1 MPAPLTRRAALR
13 TLAGSAAAVSIGP
26 VFART
31 ADKAGTKPVT
41 VGSGGHV
48 YECHH
53 GWGET
58 PDGFAWGNTH
68 GVCQS
73 ADGTIFVT
81 HQATGGPERDAILA
95 FDPEGQFLRSFGR
108 EFHGGGHGIDLRVED
123 GTEYLYESDVAHGV
137 VAKLTTDGE
146 EVWRVTA
153 PEQPEIY
160 RGLGAPA
167 GTGGKF
173 VPTNVAFAPDGG
185 LFVADGY
192 GMSVIHR
199 YTNDG
204 GYLSTFTRKG
214 GGPGETNTPHSIY
227 WDDRPGRT
235 PALAVA
241 DRGNSRIDYFSANG
255 EFLRVEAA
263 GAVALPCDLDPR
275 GGLFV
280 VPDLNARV
288 TLLDAENRLVTHLGH
303 DEEWRDETLADNRAI
318 RNRPDRWRPGRFVT
332 PHDAAF
338 VNGDDLLVAEWVP
351 TGRLTYLR
359 RV

>member
-1 MPAPLTRRAALR
+1 MPAPLTRRTALR
-13 TLAGSAAAVSIGP
+13 TLAASAAVASVGP

-31 ADKAGTKPVT
+31 SDKSGSKPVT
-41 VGSGGHV
+41 VGRGEHV
-48 YECHH
+48 YECDH
-53 GWGET
+53 GWGQLPE
-58 PDGFAWGNTH
+58 GFGWGNTH

-81 HQATGGPERDAILA
+81 HQAEDGPERDAILA
-95 FDPEGQFLRSFGR
+95 FDRDGKFLRSFGR
-108 EFHGGGHGIDLRVED
+108 DFHGGGHGIDLRVED
-123 GTEYLYESDVAHGV
+123 GTEYLYHSDVAHGV

-146 EVWRVTA
+146 EVWRITA
-153 PEQPEIY
+153 PGQPGIY
-160 RGLGAPA
+160 KNL
-167 GTGGKF
+167 GGKGRF
-173 VPTNVAFAPDGG
+173 VPTNVAFNPDGG

-199 YTNDG
+199 YTAG
-204 GYLSTFTRKG
+204 GDYLSTFARKG
-214 GGPGETNTPHSIY
+214 KDPGETNTPHSVY
-227 WDDRPGRT
+227 WDDRPGRE

-241 DRGNSRIDYFSANG
+241 DRGNSRVDYFTAEG

-263 GAVALPCDLDPR
+263 SIIDAPCDFDPR

-288 TLLDAENRLVTHLGH
+288 SLLDAENRLVVHLGY
-303 DEEWRDETLADNRAI
+303 DEEWRAETLADGRAM
-318 RNRPDRWRPGRFVT
+318 RKTPDRWRPGRFVT